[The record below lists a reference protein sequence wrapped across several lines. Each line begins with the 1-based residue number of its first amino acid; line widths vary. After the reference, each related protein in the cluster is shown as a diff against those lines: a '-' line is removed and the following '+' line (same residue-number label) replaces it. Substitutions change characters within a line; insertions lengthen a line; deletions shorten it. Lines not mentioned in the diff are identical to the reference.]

1 MRIGSDHF
9 FMGITYFAQK
19 QIGTVHL
26 AQLKLESQ
34 TIKKDISWGNIN
46 GTEQSVDLV
55 LPFD

>member
-1 MRIGSDHF
+1 
-9 FMGITYFAQK
+9 MGITYFAQK